1 MKKFI
6 NLILCFFIL
15 IPLSMAGGGDASTL
29 TYFKPDARSYLT
41 SVQKLLI
48 NDVQWRSYDNLSL
61 STATYNA
68 STETVYITADLVD
81 TNDNLLRAF
90 TSSVGTVSFTTAGT
104 GSGGATL
111 TTATLVL
118 TGGSVGFGLTLTG
131 TWSIGNTITVSFPGI
146 SLGGLSASSSTRILT
161 FSE

>member
-6 NLILCFFIL
+6 NLFLCFFVL

-29 TYFKPDARSYLT
+29 TYFNPDARSYLT

-48 NDVQWRSYDNLSL
+48 NDVQWRSYSNLEL

-81 TNDNLLRAF
+81 SDDDLLRAF
-90 TSSVGTVSFTTAGT
+90 TSSVGTVSFTTAGS

-111 TTATLVL
+111 TTSTLIL
-118 TGGSVGFGLTLTG
+118 SGGSVGFGLTLTG
-131 TWSIGNTITVSFPGI
+131 AWSIGNTITVSFPSI
-146 SLGGLSASSSTRILT
+146 SLGGLSAVTATRVLT